1 MSFFR
6 FLRDRIP
13 AVLIY
18 TAVTALTVIFLY
30 ATRCGNTAVAVTI
43 LLYILS
49 GAIILLWDYFRRRS
63 FYARTIS
70 ALDELEQ
77 KYLISEML
85 PDADFADGEI
95 LCELMTETCRSMYE
109 NVAAHKRSS
118 DDFREFIELW
128 VHEIKLP
135 VAALLLMCHND
146 GGKAAE
152 YREQI
157 KRIDDCIEN
166 VLFYTRSENA
176 EKDYIIK
183 DVLLSRAFNAAA
195 TKNISALRKR
205 GVSIE
210 TDGLDTAVMTDG
222 KWLEYILGQFMSNSL
237 KYFSPELSA
246 KYSKAPDYFERASRA
261 VIAMTEQAGEL
272 EFSPEGKLIKG
283 TVIRHLVLPG
293 CRKDSMELMRW
304 IAEKVPKNRAL
315 VSIMNQYTPFPH
327 LPEQFPELRRRVT
340 KMEYNSVVKLAG
352 ELGLEGFTQERSSAS
367 AEYVPDFDLDG
378 IV

>member
-1 MSFFR
+1 MTNWLSLYENCRLCPRMCGADRNNTRGFCGMGAEILAAKASLHKWEEPCIASKNGAGTVFFSGCS
-6 FLRDRIP
+6 LRCCFCQNHRISSENFGAEVSP
-13 AVLIY
+13 ERLSE
-18 TAVTALTVIFLY
+18 IFLSLQEMG
-30 ATRCGNTAVAVTI
+30 ADNIELVTPTHFVPSI
-43 LLYILS
+43 L
-49 GAIILLWDYFRRRS
+49 W
-63 FYARTIS
+63 
-70 ALDELEQ
+70 ALDRVKDRLNIPVVYNSSGYELPETIALL
-77 KYLISEML
+77 KGYVDVFL
-85 PDADFADGEI
+85 PD
-95 LCELMTETCRSMYE
+95 
-109 NVAAHKRSS
+109 
-118 DDFREFIELW
+118 
-128 VHEIKLP
+128 
-135 VAALLLMCHND
+135 
-146 GGKAAE
+146 
-152 YREQI
+152 
-157 KRIDDCIEN
+157 
-166 VLFYTRSENA
+166 
-176 EKDYIIK
+176 
-183 DVLLSRAFNAAA
+183 
-195 TKNISALRKR
+195 
-205 GVSIE
+205 
-210 TDGLDTAVMTDG
+210 
-222 KWLEYILGQFMSNSL
+222 L